1 MRIVDLGVL
10 EGPVLVFGGPYSN
23 LQATEALLS
32 EGARRGIAPARMI
45 CTGDVVAYCAAPAET
60 VARVRGSGCVVV
72 AGNCEKQL
80 AANAMDCGCGFE
92 EGTACDLLSA
102 GWYAHADREIGADDR
117 AWMAGLPDL
126 AVFTHEGKRWAVLHG
141 GVSDISRFLWS
152 ASQDA
157 DFLEEIEVVRRAV
170 GGLDGVLAGHCG
182 IPFQRDV
189 AGVNWVNAG
198 VIGMPPHDGGTA
210 TRYAVLEG
218 GTVEFCTLAYDAT
231 AAREAMEAVGL
242 RQGYHVAL
250 TSGIWPSEDVLPPAL
265 RRADQ
270 VLPASG

>member
-10 EGPVLVFGGPYSN
+10 EGPLLVFGGPYSN

-32 EGARRGIAPARMI
+32 EGARRGIAASQMI

-60 VARVRGSGCVVV
+60 VSRVRESGCVVV
-72 AGNCEKQL
+72 AGNCERQL

-126 AVFTHEGKRWAVLHG
+126 VVFTHEGKRWAVLHG

-152 ASQDA
+152 VSQNIEFA
-157 DFLEEIEVVRRAV
+157 EEIELVRRAV
-170 GGLDGVLAGHCG
+170 GDVDGILAGHSG
-182 IPFQRDV
+182 IPFRRDV
-189 AGVNWVNAG
+189 GGVDWVNAG

-210 TRYAVLEG
+210 TRYVVLEG
-218 GTVEFCTLAYDAT
+218 GTVEFCTLAYDEM
-231 AAREAMEAVGL
+231 AAREAMETVGL
-242 RQGYHVAL
+242 RQGYHAAL
-250 TSGIWPSEDVLPPAL
+250 TSGIWPSEDVLPPVL